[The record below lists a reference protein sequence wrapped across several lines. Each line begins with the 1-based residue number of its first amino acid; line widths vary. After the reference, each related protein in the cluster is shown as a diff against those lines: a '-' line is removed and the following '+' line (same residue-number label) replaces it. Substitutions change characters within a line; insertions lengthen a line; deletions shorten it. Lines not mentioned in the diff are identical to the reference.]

1 MIIKFLQM
9 QQLHFDHNCTLSICL
24 FFYLCSDGKQAFAS
38 ESSTGWRL
46 QQGHTLSES
55 MGKAAGYQERDP
67 HNVFRRTKES
77 RGGGGVHLLFLS
89 FRLSHLSTERKRCP
103 SCLTLESTGTG
114 HLILIMSESTMVKE
128 IVSPRFFFI
137 LTVQQRMNQTVCS
150 SSLL

>member
-1 MIIKFLQM
+1 MIITFLQM

-77 RGGGGVHLLFLS
+77 RGGGGGFTCYFYPSGCPIFPLS
-89 FRLSHLSTERKRCP
+89 GSAVLHA
-103 SCLTLESTGTG
+103 
-114 HLILIMSESTMVKE
+114 
-128 IVSPRFFFI
+128 
-137 LTVQQRMNQTVCS
+137 
-150 SSLL
+150 